1 MIGGDG
7 ELGLLIIGG
16 GVSFMMG
23 LFCSPLCIECE
34 RAKLKVDL
42 GVPMHHLLPLI
53 KTNLKIGRYR
63 SPFLCV
69 EAEFQYTKHEQQR
82 SSGRQRRNRPGS
94 LQSRQI
100 LSIK

>member
-1 MIGGDG
+1 
-7 ELGLLIIGG
+7 
-16 GVSFMMG
+16 MMG
-23 LFCSPLCIECE
+23 LFYSLLRIERE

-53 KTNLKIGRYR
+53 KTNLKIGRCR

-69 EAEFQYTKHEQQR
+69 EAEIQYTNKN
-82 SSGRQRRNRPGS
+82 GRDLLVDNAGTDQIRFDLVN
-94 LQSRQI
+94 I

>member
-7 ELGLLIIGG
+7 ELGLLIIDG
-16 GVSFMMG
+16 GVRFVMG
-23 LFCSPLCIECE
+23 LFYSLLRIECE

-53 KTNLKIGRYR
+53 KTNLKIGRCR

-69 EAEFQYTKHEQQR
+69 EAEIQYTNKN
-82 SSGRQRRNRPGS
+82 GRDLLVDNAGTDQIRFDLVN
-94 LQSRQI
+94 I

>member
-1 MIGGDG
+1 
-7 ELGLLIIGG
+7 
-16 GVSFMMG
+16 MMG
-23 LFCSPLCIECE
+23 LFYSLLRIERE

-53 KTNLKIGRYR
+53 KTNLKIGRCR

-69 EAEFQYTKHEQQR
+69 EAEIQYTNKNDRDLLVDNAGTDQVR
-82 SSGRQRRNRPGS
+82 FYLVN
-94 LQSRQI
+94 I

>member
-1 MIGGDG
+1 MIGDDG
-7 ELGLLIIGG
+7 VLRLLIIGG
-16 GVSFMMG
+16 GGRFMMG
-23 LFCSPLCIECE
+23 LFYSLLCIECE

-53 KTNLKIGRYR
+53 KTNLKIGRCR

-69 EAEFQYTKHEQQR
+69 EAEIQYTNKNDRDLLVDNAGTDQVR
-82 SSGRQRRNRPGS
+82 FYLVN
-94 LQSRQI
+94 I

>member
-16 GVSFMMG
+16 GVRFMMG
-23 LFCSPLCIECE
+23 LFYSLLRIECE

-53 KTNLKIGRYR
+53 KTNLKIGRCR
-63 SPFLCV
+63 SPFLSV
-69 EAEFQYTKHEQQR
+69 EAEIQYTNKNGGDLLVDNAETD
-82 SSGRQRRNRPGS
+82 
-94 LQSRQI
+94 
-100 LSIK
+100 